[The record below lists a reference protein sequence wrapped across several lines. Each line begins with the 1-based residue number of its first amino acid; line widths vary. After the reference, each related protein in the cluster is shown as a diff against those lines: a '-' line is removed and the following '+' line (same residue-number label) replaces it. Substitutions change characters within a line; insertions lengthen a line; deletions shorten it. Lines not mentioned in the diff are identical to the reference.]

1 MRLARRNLFCDLQA
15 LPAALFGVLPGLRAG
30 MFRFSN
36 VVLALALWA
45 AVPALAEDRVT
56 LGWGRMFSNDALGD
70 AKDRWRT
77 GGYQVSRVRGY
88 DWQGALPQTPGELLE
103 FRAAAQIVAPADL
116 VTRLDTDR
124 RYATLLSFGMHTQF
138 DWKGNDVSLGADVV
152 ITGPQTGISNFQSWV
167 HNMLDLPKPRVV
179 DTQIGDGVYPTLVAE
194 LGRRLPLGDRVTLRP
209 FVEAQAGVETLLRI
223 GGDVVVGTLG
233 RDDLMVR
240 DSITGQRYR
249 AVDGT
254 RDRSISL
261 VLGGDYSEVFGSAL
275 LPDSGIAE
283 LSHQRARLR
292 AGVHWQGEKASVFY
306 GLTYLGKEFD
316 QQSEG
321 QLVGALNLSL
331 NF

>member
-1 MRLARRNLFCDLQA
+1 
-15 LPAALFGVLPGLRAG
+15 

-36 VVLALALWA
+36 AVLALALCV

-88 DWQGALPQTPGELLE
+88 DWHGALPQTPGELLE
-103 FRAAAQIVAPADL
+103 FRAAAQIVAPEDL
-116 VTRLDTDR
+116 VSPPLTDR

-138 DWKGNDVSLGADVV
+138 DWRGNDVSLGADVV
-152 ITGPQTGISNFQSWV
+152 VTGPQTGISNFQAWV
-167 HNMLDLPKPRVV
+167 HNMLNLPKPRVV

-209 FVEAQAGVETLLRI
+209 FVEAQVGVETLVRI

-233 RDDLMVR
+233 RDDVMVR

-254 RDRSISL
+254 RDRAVSL
-261 VLGGDYSEVFGSAL
+261 VLGAIIAKSLALPCCQTAVLPNFRTSARGCG
-275 LPDSGIAE
+275 PGCIG
-283 LSHQRARLR
+283 RAKRRRCFMASPIWARNLTSK
-292 AGVHWQGEKASVFY
+292 AKASW
-306 GLTYLGKEFD
+306 L
-316 QQSEG
+316 
-321 QLVGALNLSL
+321 AR
-331 NF
+331 